1 MKYPCILL
9 AAGSSARMGENK
21 LLLPLGDGTVV
32 RRSAL
37 AMLAG
42 CDPLVVVTG
51 KESEKIE
58 NALRGL
64 PDIIFAFNP
73 NWEKGMVGSAIA
85 GIAALPDKTRPF
97 FLHHADMP
105 FVGMRVF
112 DALYI
117 AERNRSEAKLA
128 PLALFASLN
137 GVAGHPVLFPP
148 SYIPALMAA
157 GEGERLKGIVEG
169 LGRILVET
177 GCDAVLEDMDNPG
190 DYEALRRKYGGAG
203 PDSL

>member
-21 LLLPLGDGTVV
+21 LLMPLGDGTVV

-42 CDPLVVVTG
+42 CAPLIVVTG
-51 KESEKIE
+51 KDHGKVEE
-58 NALRGL
+58 ALRGL
-64 PDIIFAFNP
+64 PGIIFAFNP
-73 NWEKGMVGSAIA
+73 DWASGMVGSAIA
-85 GIAALPDKTRPF
+85 GIAALPDKTIPF

-105 FVGMRVF
+105 FVDRKVF

-117 AERNRSEAKLA
+117 AEKNRLEAKLP

-137 GVAGHPVLFPP
+137 SVAGHPVLFPP
-148 SYIPALMAA
+148 SYIPALTAA
-157 GEGERLKGIVEG
+157 GKGERLKGIVEG
-169 LGRILVET
+169 LGRVLVET

-190 DYEALRRKYGGAG
+190 DYEALRRKYGGAS